1 MSGPFL
7 LSMSTNVEQLK
18 NKLVEKYIK
27 NLNTCLSNKNS
38 EDLPSHLKKVMPN
51 ASKQFLEW
59 WVGFTDAEGSF
70 AISSQQ
76 NWKYVS
82 LRFVIEVHLDDVE
95 VLHKIA
101 QTLGIG
107 RVLENKNSKT
117 ALYFVTKF
125 EDIISVLIPI
135 FQEFPL
141 QTSKYLDFSCFL
153 EAATIKSNNTKNNG
167 SAQLSNIDLIKLKK
181 LKESMNSKRIISAK
195 EDKILRNKVS
205 INKWW
210 LLGFVEGEGTFG
222 YKHLVP
228 YFQIAQNEKNLFVL
242 EAIEAYFLDTFNNS
256 EGANL
261 NDVGVKYTLNKG
273 TGVYSVTIEKI
284 DMNFKYIIPF
294 FESMMFFSR
303 KNLDYQYWVITVI
316 IHKLGYYY
324 LPEGKKIA
332 LQISS
337 ATNKYRYTTNNSLN
351 KIGLPSEDSIMKL
364 LDQIPPF
371 DIFSNS
377 SHFELIRE
385 FTIAKGGRKGFT
397 VYIYECVPEG
407 YKELKGSP
415 FSTYG
420 EGHEII
426 GLRRSSRTIGRYIDT
441 GKLYNNKY
449 IFYST
454 PISKEKS

>member
-1 MSGPFL
+1 MSGPFSL
-7 LSMSTNVEQLK
+7 MSTNVEKLK
-18 NKLVEKYIK
+18 NKLVKKYIK
-27 NLNTCLSNKNS
+27 NLKLYIPNDNS
-38 EDLPSHLKKVMPN
+38 EDIPYHLKKIMPN

-59 WVGFTDAEGSF
+59 LVGFTDAEGSF
-70 AISSQQ
+70 SIAFQQ

-82 LRFVIEVHLDDVE
+82 LRFVIEVHIDDVE

-101 QTLGIG
+101 QTSGIG
-107 RVLENKNSKT
+107 KVLENKNSKT

-125 EDIISVLIPI
+125 EDITSVLIPI

-141 QTSKYLDFSCFL
+141 QTSKYLDFSCFS
-153 EAATIKSNNTKNNG
+153 EAAFIKSNSEKKSNG
-167 SAQLSNIDLIKLKK
+167 SALLSNIDLIKLKK

-205 INKWW
+205 INNWW

-242 EAIEAYFLDTFNNS
+242 EAIEAYLLNVFNNLES
-256 EGANL
+256 ANF
-261 NDVGVKYTLNKG
+261 NDFAVKYTLNKG
-273 TGVYSVTIEKI
+273 TGVYSMTIEKI
-284 DMNFKYIIPF
+284 DINFKYIIPF
-294 FESMMFFSR
+294 FESMLFFSR
-303 KNLDYQYWVITVI
+303 KNLDYKYWVIMVI

-337 ATNKYRYTTNNSLN
+337 ATNKYRYTTNNSLS
-351 KIGLPSEDSIMKL
+351 KIELPSVDSIMKL

-371 DIFSNS
+371 DISSNR

-420 EGHEII
+420 KGHEAI
-426 GLRRSSRTIGRYIDT
+426 GLRRGSRVIGRYIDT
-441 GKLYNNKY
+441 GKLYDNKY

-454 PISKEKS
+454 PISKYKS